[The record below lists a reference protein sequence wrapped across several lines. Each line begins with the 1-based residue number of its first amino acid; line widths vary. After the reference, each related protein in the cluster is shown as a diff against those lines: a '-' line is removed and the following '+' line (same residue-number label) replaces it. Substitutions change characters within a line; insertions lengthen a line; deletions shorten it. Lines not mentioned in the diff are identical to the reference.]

1 MPPVVSILLASI
13 ATWFRS
19 RLSMQL
25 EIIALRPQVALYK
38 QTVSRPRLR
47 TSNRVLWMWLSRL

>member
-1 MPPVVSILLASI
+1 MPPVVSLLLASI

-25 EIIALRPQVALYK
+25 EIIALRHQVAVYK
-38 QTVSRPRLR
+38 QTISHPRLR
-47 TSNRVLWMWLSRL
+47 TSDRVLWPEFDS